1 MARHWPGGV
10 SDARQEESDLVKW
23 LTLIRYGEE
32 NIRMDCQYPVLLKKK
47 EVGVLFLQGVSFIE
61 PRAVRRGGY
70 GGPSFRVTKGMSFR
84 LGAFQAE
91 SQEELREID
100 RGSIVLTT
108 KRLLFAGAKRNVNID
123 LKKIVDI
130 EYYQDGTALRRSG
143 IERVQYFKGIDS
155 VTVTFSVE
163 GRTYRERLTGLI
175 LKYMIE
181 GLVNQL

>member
-1 MARHWPGGV
+1 MWP
-10 SDARQEESDLVKW
+10 
-23 LTLIRYGEE
+23 
-32 NIRMDCQYPVLLKKK
+32 
-47 EVGVLFLQGVSFIE
+47 
-61 PRAVRRGGY
+61 
-70 GGPSFRVTKGMSFR
+70 KGMSFR

-108 KRLLFAGAKRNVNID
+108 KRLIFAGAKRNVNID

-130 EYYQDGTALRRSG
+130 EYYQDGIALRRSG